1 MALRI
6 VVDGYNLLNCSPK
19 WQRLCRQD
27 LSLAR
32 AEMLRSLSRYQAH
45 KKHPILVV
53 FDGRKKGWP
62 TEQKERVN
70 GIDVIYSRL
79 GEEAD
84 EVIKKLA
91 EELRESAVVVT
102 SDRELADFVT
112 RMGTTV
118 ISSGQFEGKLRTSAQ
133 TDNYME
139 PDDEPD
145 RPITTQKKGTAY
157 RRSKRERQR
166 QARLRKL

>member
-1 MALRI
+1 
-6 VVDGYNLLNCSPK
+6 
-19 WQRLCRQD
+19 
-27 LSLAR
+27 
-32 AEMLRSLSRYQAH
+32 
-45 KKHPILVV
+45 V
-53 FDGRKKGWP
+53 FDGGKGGWP
-62 TEQKERVN
+62 TEQKERLN
-70 GIDVIYSRL
+70 GIDNIYSRL

-84 EVIKKLA
+84 EVIKRLA

-112 RMGTTV
+112 CMGATV
-118 ISSGQFEGKLRTSAQ
+118 ISAGQFEGKLRVSAQ
-133 TDNYME
+133 TGDYME

-145 RPITTQKKGTAY
+145 RPLSTKKKGTAY